1 VESMESAPTASAAAA
16 SVPEIKRPRAVPSV
30 VFVGG
35 TGRSGTHIVAQL
47 LGRTH
52 NLAMIP
58 VEVRFHT
65 DADGFAGLLAGE
77 VSLERFVK
85 RLRGFWWRG
94 FQTRR
99 FRGLFRFVDRERF
112 DAAIEEFERRFADDP
127 EGACR
132 KLFFDLLWF
141 RTSEERTKR
150 GIVEQSC
157 DSVARAPTL
166 LRLFNDARFV
176 HVVRDGRDAS
186 ASRVSQTKGLV
197 RPRTRAGGIRWWEE
211 RIARVEAGAAAIPPE
226 RLLTVS
232 LDELLLAPGGDALRP
247 LMRFCGT
254 GAGSRARFFFKTRMN
269 RDEAH
274 SERWRHGL
282 TDRRARRLDALYA
295 EALDRLE
302 AQGARS
308 VPLLRRTLERTR
320 SGAPDLPP
328 QPYIYDDPFVGGPT
342 R

>member
-1 VESMESAPTASAAAA
+1 MASLERMESTHTAASPEAA

-47 LGRTH
+47 LGRSH

-65 DADGFAGLLAGE
+65 DPDGFPGLLAGE
-77 VSLERFVK
+77 VSLDRFVK

-112 DAAIEEFERRFADDP
+112 DAAVEEFERSFADDP

-141 RTSEERTKR
+141 RTSEEETKR

-157 DSVARAPTL
+157 DTVAQAPTL
-166 LRLFNDARFV
+166 LRLFGDARFV

-186 ASRVSQTKGLV
+186 ASRVSQTWGLV
-197 RPRTRAGGIRWWEE
+197 RPRTRAEGIRWWEE
-211 RIARVEAGAAAIPPE
+211 RIAQVEAGGAAIPPG

-232 LDELLLAPGGDALRP
+232 LDELLLTPGGDALPP

-254 GAGSRARFFFKTRMN
+254 GAGSRARFFYKTRMN
-269 RDEAH
+269 PEEAH
-274 SERWRHGL
+274 SERWRYGL
-282 TDRRARRLDALYA
+282 SDRRAQRLEALY
-295 EALDRLE
+295 EKALDRLE
-302 AQGARS
+302 GRGARS

-320 SGAPDLPP
+320 GGADLPA
-328 QPYIYDDPFVGGPT
+328 QPYIYDAASA
-342 R
+342 

>member
-1 VESMESAPTASAAAA
+1 LKTMDSRPATSGTEAAPAPQIPRPGG
-16 SVPEIKRPRAVPSV
+16 VPRV

-47 LGRTH
+47 LGRSH

-65 DADGFAGLLAGE
+65 DPDGFPGLLAGD
-77 VSLERFVK
+77 VSLQRFTK

-99 FRGLFRFVDRERF
+99 FRGMYRFVDRARF
-112 DAAIEEFERRFADDP
+112 DAAVAAFESGFSDDP

-132 KLFFDLLWF
+132 RLFFDLLWF
-141 RTSEERTKR
+141 RTEEEATVR

-157 DSVARAPTL
+157 DTVAQAPTL
-166 LRLFNDARFV
+166 LRLFDEARFV
-176 HVVRDGRDAS
+176 HVARDGRDAS
-186 ASRVSQTKGLV
+186 ASRVGQTRGLV
-197 RPRTRAGGIRWWEE
+197 RPRTRVDGIRWWEE
-211 RIARVEAGAAAIPPE
+211 RISRVEAGAAAIPPE

-232 LDELLLAPGGDALRP
+232 LDELLLSTSGDALRP

-254 GAGSRARFFFKTRMN
+254 GAGRRARRFFKNRMN

-274 SERWRHGL
+274 SERWREGL
-282 TDRRARRLDALYA
+282 SDRRAARLEELYEQALG
-295 EALDRLE
+295 RLE

-308 VPLLRRTLERTR
+308 APLLRRTLERTH
-320 SGAPDLPP
+320 GDAADLPP
-328 QPYIYDDPFVGGPT
+328 QPYIYDGPSA
-342 R
+342 

>member
-1 VESMESAPTASAAAA
+1 MKTVDPTPATSAAEVAPT
-16 SVPEIKRPRAVPSV
+16 VEIPRPRAVPAV

-47 LGRTH
+47 LGRSH

-65 DADGFAGLLAGE
+65 DRDGFPGLLAGE

-85 RLRGFWWRG
+85 RLRGFWWKG

-99 FRGLFRFVDRERF
+99 FRGMHRFVDRERF
-112 DAAIEEFERRFADDP
+112 DAAVGAFEQAFADDP

-132 KLFFDLLWF
+132 RLFFDLLWF
-141 RTSEERTKR
+141 RTEEEASMR

-157 DSVARAPTL
+157 DTVAQAPTL
-166 LRLFNDARFV
+166 LRLFDEARFV

-186 ASRVSQTKGLV
+186 ASRVAQTKGLV
-197 RPRTRAGGIRWWEE
+197 RPRTRVDGIRWWEE
-211 RIARVEAGAAAIPPE
+211 RIVRVEAGAAAIPPD

-232 LDELLLAPGGDALRP
+232 LDELLLTTSGDALRP

-254 GAGSRARFFFKTRMN
+254 GAGSRTRFFFRNRMN

-274 SERWRHGL
+274 SERWRGGL
-282 TDRRARRLDALYA
+282 SDRRAARLEALYQ

-302 AQGARS
+302 AGGARS
-308 VPLLRRTLERTR
+308 VPLLRRTLERTNG
-320 SGAPDLPP
+320 GAADLSP
-328 QPYIYDDPFVGGPT
+328 QPYIYDGPSA
-342 R
+342 

>member
-1 VESMESAPTASAAAA
+1 MDSTAA
-16 SVPEIKRPRAVPSV
+16 SPAPEVARTVHIPRPRAVPSV

-47 LGRTH
+47 LGRSH

-65 DADGFAGLLAGE
+65 DPDGFPGLLAGE
-77 VSLERFVK
+77 VPLERFIK
-85 RLRGFWWRG
+85 RLRGFWWKG

-99 FRGLFRFVDRERF
+99 FRGMYRFVDRERF
-112 DAAIEEFERRFADDP
+112 DGAVAAFESAFADDP

-132 KLFFDLLWF
+132 RLFFDLLWF
-141 RTSEERTKR
+141 RTSEEESLR

-157 DSVARAPTL
+157 DTVAQAPTL
-166 LRLFNDARFV
+166 LRLFGEARFV

-186 ASRVSQTKGLV
+186 ASRVGQTRGLV
-197 RPRTRAGGIRWWEE
+197 PPRTRVDGIRWWEE
-211 RIARVEAGAAAIPPE
+211 RISRVEAGAAAIPPE

-232 LDELLLAPGGDALRP
+232 LDELLLTTSGDALRP

-254 GAGSRARFFFKTRMN
+254 GAGSRARFFFRNRMN

-274 SERWRHGL
+274 SERWREGV
-282 TDRRARRLDALYA
+282 TDRRAARLEELYE

-302 AQGARS
+302 ARGARS
-308 VPLLRRTLERTR
+308 VALLRRTLERTR
-320 SGAPDLPP
+320 GGAADLPP
-328 QPYIYDDPFVGGPT
+328 QPYIYDGPSA
-342 R
+342 